1 MQTTQ
6 KEYEDYLKAHIK
18 KYVVSKF
25 LGRGQYEKTWF
36 FSLEEAQRHL
46 KMLNSRD
53 IDARAVIYGISN
65 PPHTVLDVNILME
78 NQ

>member
-25 LGRGQYEKTWF
+25 LGRGQYEKT
-36 FSLEEAQRHL
+36 
-46 KMLNSRD
+46 NRD
-53 IDARAVIYGISN
+53 ER
-65 PPHTVLDVNILME
+65 
-78 NQ
+78 